1 MYHPEATEL
10 LNKNQNKTVIKAV
23 KTNFVKTNYC
33 NRGKETSAY
42 NWAPFLNTART
53 LRIYNRGTEG

>member
-1 MYHPEATEL
+1 MYHPEASEL
-10 LNKNQNKTVIKAV
+10 SNKNQNETAIEVV
-23 KTNFVKTNYC
+23 KTNFVKINYC

>member
-33 NRGKETSAY
+33 NMGKETSAY